1 VSWACI
7 NDRPMSMIGVF
18 EPLKNL
24 PRRGQSDG
32 ESVSRPRNAQGPGPG
47 TEPSCTYPL
56 VKQGPASTPP
66 SRNIEPRCRFLLQFE
81 PWVPAK

>member
-32 ESVSRPRNAQGPGPG
+32 ESVSRPRNA
-47 TEPSCTYPL
+47 L
-56 VKQGPASTPP
+56 RA
-66 SRNIEPRCRFLLQFE
+66 RARD
-81 PWVPAK
+81 